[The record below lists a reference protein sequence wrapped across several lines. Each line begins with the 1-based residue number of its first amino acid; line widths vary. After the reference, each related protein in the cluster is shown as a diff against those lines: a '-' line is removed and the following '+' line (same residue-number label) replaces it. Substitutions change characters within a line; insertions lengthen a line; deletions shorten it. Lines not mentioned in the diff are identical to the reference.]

1 MTAKKKML
9 RLLAIVGLLVL
20 AGPVT
25 AKEIPTAKAEQVGMS
40 TERLQRV
47 AQMNQHYIDAGKV
60 IGIAT
65 AVVRDGK
72 LVHQSVLGNKGIN
85 DPRQLA
91 VDDLFRIYSMTK
103 PITAVAVMQLY
114 EQGKFLLTDPVS
126 KFIPEFKNMTVLTD
140 GEVVAAEGEMTM
152 QQLLTHTTGLTYGF
166 GFDPDDALDKMYGEA
181 KLWLAKDLDDFI
193 ERLAALP
200 LRYEPGD
207 RFHYSVAIDVAGL
220 VVQRLSGQRFDVYL
234 QDHIFKPLDM
244 VDTSFTVPVDK
255 MDRFLP
261 LHTIDPETN
270 KAKAVDEFKEPEA
283 LGYTFAPG
291 CRAMCD
297 FGDVTLYSGGG
308 GLVFTL
314 RDYVR
319 FAEAIRNGG
328 ILDGTRILSP
338 KTIAYMTMNHV
349 LASIDG
355 GTGKSITIDPVLP
368 DSQYNGWGMG
378 LGFGLVT
385 DTAAQGTIGSAGQYY
400 GGGAAST
407 IFWIDPVKDIVVV
420 SMIQLIVDQ
429 RSQRSYR
436 PDLRV
441 ATYQAIIESKE

>member
-1 MTAKKKML
+1 MTASKKML
-9 RLLAIVGLLVL
+9 QSLAIVGLLVL
-20 AGPVT
+20 AGT
-25 AKEIPTAKAEQVGMS
+25 AMAKEIPTVRAEQVGMS

-47 AQMNQHYIDAGKV
+47 AQMNQRYIDEGKF

-72 LVHQSVLGNKGIN
+72 LVHQSVQGNKGIN
-85 DPRQLA
+85 DPRPLA

-103 PITAVAVMQLY
+103 PITAVAMMQLY

-126 KFIPEFKNMTVLTD
+126 KFIPEFKNMTVLKD

-200 LRYEPGD
+200 LRYEPGN
-207 RFHYSVAIDVAGL
+207 RFHYSVAIDVAGV

-244 VDTSFTVPVDK
+244 ADTAFTVPADK

-261 LHTIDPETN
+261 LHIIDSDG
-270 KAKAVDEFKEPEA
+270 KAKAVDEFREPEL
-283 LGYTFAPG
+283 LGYTFAAG

-297 FGDVTLYSGGG
+297 FVDVTLYSGGG
-308 GLVFTL
+308 GLVSTL

-328 ILDGTRILSP
+328 ILGAKRILSP
-338 KTIAYMTMNHV
+338 KTIAFMTMNHV
-349 LASIDG
+349 LASINSG
-355 GTGKSITIDPVLP
+355 AGKSITIDPVLP
-368 DSQYNGWGMG
+368 GSQYNGWGMG
-378 LGFGLVT
+378 FGFGLVT
-385 DTAAQGTIGSAGQYY
+385 DTVAQGTIGSAGQYY

-407 IFWIDPVKDIVVV
+407 IFWIDPVEDIVVV
-420 SMIQLIVDQ
+420 SMMQLIVGL

>member
-1 MTAKKKML
+1 MTASKKMHQS
-9 RLLAIVGLLVL
+9 LAIVGLLVL
-20 AGPVT
+20 AGT
-25 AKEIPTAKAEQVGMS
+25 AMAKEIPTVRAERVGMS
-40 TERLQRV
+40 TERLERV
-47 AQMNQHYIDAGKV
+47 AQMNQRYIDEGKF

-72 LVHQSVLGNKGIN
+72 LVHQSVQGNKGIN
-85 DPRQLA
+85 DPRPLA

-103 PITAVAVMQLY
+103 PITAVAMMQLY

-126 KFIPEFKNMTVLTD
+126 KFIPEFKNMTVLKD

-193 ERLAALP
+193 ERLAELP
-200 LRYEPGD
+200 LRYEPGN
-207 RFHYSVAIDVAGL
+207 RFHYSVAIDVAGV

-244 VDTSFTVPVDK
+244 VDTAFTVPADK

-261 LHTIDPETN
+261 LHIIDSDG
-270 KAKAVDEFKEPEA
+270 KAKAVDEFREPEL
-283 LGYTFAPG
+283 LGYTFAAG

-297 FGDVTLYSGGG
+297 FVDVTLYSGGG
-308 GLVFTL
+308 GLVSTL

-319 FAEAIRNGG
+319 FTEAIRNGG
-328 ILDGTRILSP
+328 ILDGKRILSP
-338 KTIAYMTMNHV
+338 KTIAFMTMNHV
-349 LASIDG
+349 LASINSG
-355 GTGKSITIDPVLP
+355 AGKSITIDPVLP
-368 DSQYNGWGMG
+368 GSQYNGWGMG
-378 LGFGLVT
+378 FGFGLVT
-385 DTAAQGTIGSAGQYY
+385 DTVAQGTIGSAGQYY

-407 IFWIDPVKDIVVV
+407 IFWIDPVEDIVVV
-420 SMIQLIVDQ
+420 SMMQLIVGL

>member
-1 MTAKKKML
+1 MHQS
-9 RLLAIVGLLVL
+9 LATVGLLVL
-20 AGPVT
+20 AGT
-25 AKEIPTAKAEQVGMS
+25 TLAKEIPTVRAEQVGMS
-40 TERLQRV
+40 TERLERV
-47 AQMNQHYIDAGKV
+47 AQMNQRYIDEGKF

-65 AVVRDGK
+65 AVVRDGN
-72 LVHQSVLGNKGIN
+72 LVHQSVQGNKGIN
-85 DPRQLA
+85 DPRPLA

-103 PITAVAVMQLY
+103 PITAVAMMQLY

-126 KFIPEFKNMTVLTD
+126 KFIPEFKNMTVLKD
-140 GEVVAAEGEMTM
+140 GEVVPAEGEMTM

-166 GFDPDDALDKMYGEA
+166 GFDPDDVLDKMYGEA

-200 LRYEPGD
+200 LRYEPGN

-220 VVQRLSGQRFDVYL
+220 VVQRLSGKRYDVYL

-244 VDTSFTVPVDK
+244 VDTAFTVPADK

-261 LHTIDPETN
+261 LHIIDSDG
-270 KAKAVDEFKEPEA
+270 KAKAVDEFREPEL
-283 LGYTFAPG
+283 LGYTFAAG

-297 FGDVTLYSGGG
+297 FVDVTLYSGGG
-308 GLVFTL
+308 GLVSTL

-319 FAEAIRNGG
+319 FTEAIRNGG
-328 ILDGTRILSP
+328 ILGGKRILSP
-338 KTIAYMTMNHV
+338 KTISFMTMNHV
-349 LASIDG
+349 LASINSG
-355 GTGKSITIDPVLP
+355 AGKSITIDPVLP
-368 DSQYNGWGMG
+368 GSQYNGWGMG
-378 LGFGLVT
+378 FGFGLVT
-385 DTAAQGTIGSAGQYY
+385 DTVAQGTIGSAGQYY

-407 IFWIDPVKDIVVV
+407 IFWIDPVEDIVVV
-420 SMIQLIVDQ
+420 SMMQLIVGL